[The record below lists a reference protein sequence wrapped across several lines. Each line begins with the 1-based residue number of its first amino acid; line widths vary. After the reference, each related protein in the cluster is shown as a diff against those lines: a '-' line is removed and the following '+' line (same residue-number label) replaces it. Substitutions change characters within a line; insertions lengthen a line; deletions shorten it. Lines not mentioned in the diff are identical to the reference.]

1 MRQAVCPRAEPPM
14 SARSRDRRV
23 YLRSHPLLFALLS
36 ATRPLRLVRLGRT
49 VLVHDPAAYREIL
62 TNVPLDREAEGTT
75 GGSAARLAG
84 GGMLFDQVGEQ
95 HRDARRSLA
104 AELGAAG
111 VARLRPIWQDVIER
125 GLAALPGP
133 VDLVPLAKDIA
144 GATACALTRCPAD
157 PRTLAEAAI
166 AAATEAAHE
175 HLPGRRGRA
184 QADRARQAVDR
195 LSALLPEPLDAMLA
209 VAAVN
214 TTVAALPRAA
224 AWCARAGL
232 WDEVSPDLVRE
243 LLRLLAPTPLL
254 PRVAAADAVIQAGRK
269 EFQVRTSD
277 RLVLVA
283 RHAAESHRDT
293 AADPQAAAQAVFG
306 AGSHA
311 CPGANLARAQ
321 LADFLAALVPHHPS
335 VRRARPAHETALPGY
350 ARLVVE
356 GRIIDGRIRI
366 CA

>member
-1 MRQAVCPRAEPPM
+1 M

-36 ATRPLRLVRLGRT
+36 ATRPLRVVRLGHT
-49 VLVHDPAAYREIL
+49 VLVHDPDVYREIL

-84 GGMLFDQVGEQ
+84 GGTLFDQAGEQ

-133 VDLVPLAKDIA
+133 VDLVPLAEDIA

-166 AAATEAAHE
+166 AAAAEAAHE
-175 HLPGRRGRA
+175 HLPGRRDKA
-184 QADRARQAVDR
+184 QADRARQAAER
-195 LSALLPEPLDAMLA
+195 LSALLPEPVDAMLA

-232 WDEVSPDLVRE
+232 WDEVSPELVRE

-254 PRVAAADAVIQAGRK
+254 PRVAAADAVIQAGREGQAGRK
-269 EFQVRTSD
+269 DFQVRKSD
-277 RLVLVA
+277 RLILIA

-321 LADFLAALVPHHPS
+321 LADFLSALAPHHPS
-335 VRRARPAHETALPGY
+335 VRKARAAHETALPGY
-350 ARLVVE
+350 ARLIVE
-356 GRIIDGRIRI
+356 GRIAEDRTRI